1 MANLTGASQWDVNG
15 TPAGSAKVP
24 GTTPLKAFR
33 GGKIR
38 TDAAGDDS
46 VALMTEMAGSTKAT
60 YTYLITATAPYATPT
75 DWVVLRGS
83 TSKVVTVV
91 RTSFVGF
98 ATAATDI
105 LFTYKM
111 HSVANTAGTSTTPA
125 IIQRDSADPAPTAV
139 ILLYSAAPTIN
150 GTAVIVENVWT
161 QLAVTMA
168 AASALPTP
176 VVHEYSLGAYEPWVL
191 HGVAQEFAI
200 NFAGAA
206 IPAGGLYTYE
216 ITWTEEIG

>member
-24 GTTPLKAFR
+24 GVTPLKAFR

-46 VALMTEMAGSTKAT
+46 VALMTEMNGSTKAT

-83 TSKVVTVV
+83 ATKIVTVV

-98 ATAATDI
+98 ATAATNI
-105 LFTYKM
+105 LFT
-111 HSVANTAGTSTTPA
+111 
-125 IIQRDSADPAPTAV
+125 
-139 ILLYSAAPTIN
+139 
-150 GTAVIVENVWT
+150 
-161 QLAVTMA
+161 
-168 AASALPTP
+168 
-176 VVHEYSLGAYEPWVL
+176 
-191 HGVAQEFAI
+191 
-200 NFAGAA
+200 
-206 IPAGGLYTYE
+206 
-216 ITWTEEIG
+216 

>member
-24 GTTPLKAFR
+24 GVTPLKAFR

-46 VALMTEMAGSTKAT
+46 VALMAEMNGSTKAT

-98 ATAATDI
+98 ATAATNI
-105 LFTYKM
+105 LFTYKK
-111 HSVANTAGTSTTPA
+111 HSVANTAGTSSAGT
-125 IIQRDSADPAPTAV
+125 IIQRDSADPAPTAS
-139 ILLYSAAPTIN
+139 ILLYSAAPTIS
-150 GTAVIVENVWT
+150 GTAIIVENIWT
-161 QLAVTMA
+161 QLAVTMT
-168 AASALPTP
+168 SSSVLPTP

-191 HGVAQEFAI
+191 HGVAEEFAI
-200 NFAGAA
+200 NFAGVAV
-206 IPAGGLYTYE
+206 PAGGLYTYE
-216 ITWTEEIG
+216 LTFTEE